1 MREIIYMEIRM
12 SMGGLTSYAG
22 RLTQKPSD
30 VAPSP
35 IAGLA
40 NDKESAVKAGSSWRQ
55 ISSLRRQ
62 KRINNGTRH
71 LPHAV
76 LAVVD
81 ELAEHRLH
89 AAEVGE
95 FGLDLVEALAGDGAH
110 RVALGA
116 VRQLQQLGD
125 LVQTESQFLGALD
138 E

>member
-1 MREIIYMEIRM
+1 GIRRQ
-12 SMGGLTSYAG
+12 SRIFLA
-22 RLTQKPSD
+22 SD
-30 VAPSP
+30 VQ
-35 IAGLA
+35 
-40 NDKESAVKAGSSWRQ
+40 RQ
-55 ISSLRRQ
+55 TSSLRRQ
-62 KRINNGTRH
+62 KRINNGTRY

-110 RVALGA
+110 RVALGV
-116 VRQLQQLGD
+116 VRQLQQLGN

-138 E
+138 EVDAGHGGGGVVAEGAPLGRYRQQLAPLVVADGLD